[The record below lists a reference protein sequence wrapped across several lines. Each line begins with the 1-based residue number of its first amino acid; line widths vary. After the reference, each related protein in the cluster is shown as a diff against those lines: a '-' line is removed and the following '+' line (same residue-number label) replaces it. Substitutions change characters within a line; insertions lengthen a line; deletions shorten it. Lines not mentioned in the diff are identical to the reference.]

1 MNPSQPP
8 RHPVERPLAWCGV
21 ALWLASW
28 FLPVVEDY
36 AGWAAF
42 RAALIGPFRDTLPA
56 AAEDSVPQI
65 LSAFT
70 NVAFVAMFLTWWR
83 GRISLPAIL
92 LKIAIACLLINCYW
106 LVQAWRTGQVG
117 ALRVGYYAWLASFVL
132 LVAVTAFS
140 VVSSRRTSKTPT
152 AGTPA

>member
-1 MNPSQPP
+1 MNGPETP
-8 RHPVERPLAWCGV
+8 RHSAERLLAWCAA
-21 ALWLASW
+21 ALWFASW
-28 FLPVVEDY
+28 FLPVVEDF

-42 RAALIGPFRDTLPA
+42 RAALTGPFRDTLPA
-56 AAEDSVPQI
+56 AAEESIPQI

-70 NVAFVAMFLTWWR
+70 NVVFVAIFLTWWR

-117 ALRVGYYAWLASFVL
+117 ALLIGYYAWLASFAL
-132 LVAVTAFS
+132 LVAVTTFS
-140 VVSSRRTSKTPT
+140 VVSNRRTSKTPT